1 MSGRERI
8 AFLGQASGCFPENV
22 KFGRGIRERAIPCN
36 GVLQNY
42 IGEER
47 AERQGDQR
55 GGSAFSRFAKEK
67 HNKSGKNKN
76 KTEIPAQRDP
86 FENGR

>member
-22 KFGRGIRERAIPCN
+22 KFGRGIRKRTIPRN
-36 GVLQNY
+36 GILQNY

-55 GGSAFSRFAKEK
+55 DGSAFSCFAEEK

-76 KTEIPAQRDP
+76 QTEIPAQRDP